1 MPFADIFFKNLHGNA
16 IKYGWVRMEIIAW
29 KTASSHGC
37 VCVGDSL
44 ELTLLLVARADKSST
59 REESL
64 LILGAFRVKY
74 GQTTTPL

>member
-1 MPFADIFFKNLHGNA
+1 
-16 IKYGWVRMEIIAW
+16 MENRIEPRL
-29 KTASSHGC
+29 C

-64 LILGAFRVKY
+64 LVLGAFRVKY